1 MQFDFSIIRVG
12 MYGLLVSFRGLQAI
26 LYILLIFLKIKKALF
41 SFLVLCLC
49 AARLQY
55 TTHLPNN
62 VGSFYGVYYYIFYFP
77 QKRKKKKN

>member
-12 MYGLLVSFRGLQAI
+12 MYGLLVSRGLHSRIRFIEHITHFREQ
-26 LYILLIFLKIKKALF
+26 ALF
-41 SFLVLCLC
+41 SLLVLCLS

-62 VGSFYGVYYYIFYFP
+62 QGSFYGVCYSVRFIP
-77 QKRKKKKN
+77 KN